1 MKQILLFLALIMATA
16 AANAQAPTSYTLTAD
31 DIMVNENG
39 VITSCMVKDFNTET
53 YAFGNIIIPQTITK
67 EGVEIAITGI
77 ADCVFMQFNLKSVV
91 IPNSVKSIGLEAFYG
106 CTLTS
111 VTLPEELQSIGK
123 SAFAYNNLTSV
134 TLPDGLINI
143 GNSAFCYNNLTSVT
157 LPESIIRIEE
167 YAFANNMGLTSINL
181 PRHESTAGFEGW
193 IDNYRVK
200 VIKTND
206 GSYPITNFEAS
217 YHAVIPYT
225 LTAEDVTIDNEGC
238 IVSCNVLKGTKL
250 TIPQALSKNGTE
262 ITITGIGKSVFS
274 TKGLQSITLPNSIT
288 SIGERAFEINY
299 LTSLTL
305 PQALKSIE
313 YRAFDHNFIES
324 IVMPEMV
331 MSIGKSAFSSNRLFS
346 LTLSQKLVSIGKN
359 AFAYNGNLVS
369 INLPKHETT
378 PGFTGWKDGNEAMV
392 PLADGNYTASVFNTS
407 YAAIISEPPAPA
419 APTLASKTHNS
430 ITLNAAQGCEYSL
443 DNGTTWQDAV
453 LFEGLEA
460 NTAHT
465 FVQRYAKT
473 EISLTSPASAP
484 LTVTTDKPS
493 QSAPLAPTLA
503 SKTHNSITLNA
514 AQGCEYSINNGT
526 AWQDAVLFDGLD
538 GNTSYNLIQRYA
550 ETETFSASPQSAAL
564 TVITDKASPS
574 APVAPALASKTQ
586 NSITL
591 KAVEG
596 CEYSIDNGSN
606 WQREVLFEGLEN
618 NKTYTF
624 VQRYFETNTGF
635 ASPASAPF
643 SVTTNK
649 TPQTAPDA
657 PILVSRTYNSIILAV
672 VEGCEY
678 SIDNGATWQD
688 ATLFE
693 GLQTNFSY
701 TFVQRYAETEMYS
714 ASAISASVTATTKKI
729 SQSAPA
735 APTLAAKTE
744 SSITLNAKAGC
755 EYSIDGGGSWQNTV
769 IFDGLES
776 GTSYTLLQRY
786 ARTSTHYVSSAS
798 VPLIVVT
805 EKAQQ
810 LAPAA
815 PTLASKTENSITLN
829 AAASC
834 EYSIDGGVSW
844 QRDVLFDGLEV
855 GTVYVLVQ
863 RYLEMDTHYASELS
877 ETLTVVTDKSQKAAP
892 VAPTLSSKTDSSIV
906 LTVQEGC
913 EYSIDNGITWQDTVL
928 FDGLDGNTL
937 YSFIQR
943 YAETAM
949 SHASPASVALTV
961 TTDISTAIDELE
973 NGGIKLYPN
982 PANEGVTAS
991 NAPVGACLI
1000 IYDIS
1005 GGLILQTIITNRQQ
1019 LIDVSRLKNGVYLVK
1034 IGAVTQ
1040 RLIVQKN

>member
-16 AANAQAPTSYTLTAD
+16 AANAQAPTPYTLTAD
-31 DIMVNENG
+31 DIAVNDKG
-39 VITSCMVKDFNTET
+39 MITSCNVTNFDTEA

-77 ADCVFMQFNLKSVV
+77 ADYAFVQFSLKSVV
-91 IPNSVKSIGLEAFYG
+91 FPNSVKSIGIEAFYG
-106 CTLTS
+106 CSMTS
-111 VTLPEELQSIGK
+111 ITLPEGLQSIGK

-143 GNSAFCYNNLTSVT
+143 GASAFRYNSLINIT
-157 LPESIIRIEE
+157 LPESIIRVEE
-167 YAFANNMGLTSINL
+167 NAFANNLGLASINL

-200 VIKTND
+200 VIKSND
-206 GSYPITNFEAS
+206 GNYPITKFEVPYYAI
-217 YHAVIPYT
+217 IPYT
-225 LTAEDVTIDNEGC
+225 LTADDVTIDKEGC
-238 IVSCNVLKGTKL
+238 IISCDVLKGTKL
-250 TIPQALSKNGTE
+250 TIPQTLSKNGTE
-262 ITITGIGKSVFS
+262 IAITGIGKSVFS
-274 TKGLQSITLPNSIT
+274 TRGLQSITLPNSIT

-299 LTSLTL
+299 LISVTL
-305 PQALKSIE
+305 PQVLKSIE
-313 YRAFDHNFIES
+313 YRAFDHNVIES
-324 IVMPEMV
+324 IVMPETV
-331 MSIGKSAFSSNRLFS
+331 MSIGESAFSSNHLFS
-346 LTLSQKLVSIGKN
+346 VTLSQKLISIGKN
-359 AFAYNGNLVS
+359 AFAYNGTLGL
-369 INLPKHETT
+369 INLPKHEAT

-392 PLADGNYTASVFNTS
+392 PLTGGNYTVSAFNTS

-430 ITLNAAQGCEYSL
+430 ITLNAAQGCEYSI

-460 NTAHT
+460 NTAYT

-473 EISLTSPASAP
+473 EISLTSPASGP
-484 LTVTTDKPS
+484 
-493 QSAPLAPTLA
+493 
-503 SKTHNSITLNA
+503 
-514 AQGCEYSINNGT
+514 
-526 AWQDAVLFDGLD
+526 
-538 GNTSYNLIQRYA
+538 
-550 ETETFSASPQSAAL
+550 L

-606 WQREVLFEGLEN
+606 WQREVLFEGLEK

-769 IFDGLES
+769 LFDGLES

-829 AAASC
+829 AAANC
-834 EYSIDGGVSW
+834 EYSIDGGVNW
-844 QRDVLFDGLEV
+844 QRDVLFDGLEIS
-855 GTVYVLVQ
+855 TAYVLVQ
-863 RYLEMDTHYASELS
+863 RYFEKDTHYASELS
-877 ETLTVVTDKSQKAAP
+877 DALTVVTDKTQKAAP

-906 LTVQEGC
+906 LTLQEGC
-913 EYSIDNGITWQDTVL
+913 EYSIDNGTTWQDTVL

-937 YSFIQR
+937 YSLIQR

-949 SHASPASVALTV
+949 SYASPASESLTV

-973 NGGIKLYPN
+973 NGRIKLYPN
-982 PANEGVTAS
+982 PANNVVTAS

-1000 IYDIS
+1000 VYDIS
-1005 GGLILQTIITNRQQ
+1005 GGMVLQTIITNRQQ